1 MSFDVNKYRS
11 DFPFFSSN
19 ESGKLLYL
27 DNAAT
32 TQKPKSVIDRLVKY
46 YEAENTNVHRG
57 VYPLA
62 QETTEK
68 FEDVRRKFCRFVRA
82 NEPNEIIFTKGTTE
96 SVNLVARSWGDKFI
110 NEGDLILV
118 TRQDHHSNWVP
129 WQQLAIRKKARF
141 GIVEVKSDGSLDYES
156 FFKWLKEKPKLFAF
170 SWISNVTGKIMPA
183 KDLAVMAKKAGAC
196 VFVDAAQAPLHVQ
209 LNTEHFDFLAL
220 SGHKMLGPTGSGIL
234 WAKTE
239 HLEKMD
245 PFLFGG
251 DMIQNVGDQQ
261 TTWNELP
268 WKFEAGTPN
277 IADVIALGEA
287 VEYIENLN
295 FEELRSH
302 EVALTLYACAEFKKI
317 SGLRMLGSLEAAERI
332 PVFSFVV
339 DGLHSQDLMGYLQNI
354 GLCARVGNHCT
365 QPFHEKHGVDSSMRI
380 SLAFYN
386 TQAEL
391 EKFFASLNEA
401 IGFFEK
407 KGLRKK
413 VEVKSEALQEWLKP
427 LQDPEL
433 KLGLVDLGLI
443 YEIDVN
449 PSNEVEVMMTLTS
462 PACPV
467 GPSIMKSIEDRTRA
481 YPGVRGVKVHLVWE
495 PKWDPKIMASEVAKE
510 QLGIW

>member
-1 MSFDVNKYRS
+1 MPFDPNMIRK
-11 DFPFFSSN
+11 DFPFFSS
-19 ESGKLLYL
+19 EQTKDLLYF

-32 TQKPKSVIDRLVKY
+32 TQKPASVIDRLTQY
-46 YEAENTNVHRG
+46 YQSENVNVHRG

-82 NEPNEIIFTKGTTE
+82 NDPNEIIFTKGTTE
-96 SVNLVARSWGDKFI
+96 SVNLVAHAWGDKFI

-129 WQQLAIRKKARF
+129 WQQLAKRKKARF
-141 GIVEVKSDGSLDYES
+141 GIVEIKSDGTLDYES
-156 FFKWLKEKPKLFAF
+156 LFGWLKEKPKLFAF

-183 KDLAVMAKKAGAC
+183 KDLAVMAKKAGAT
-196 VFVDAAQAPLHVQ
+196 VFVDAAQAPLHLS
-209 LNTEHFDFLAL
+209 LNVEHFDFLAL

-234 WAKTE
+234 WGRTE
-239 HLEKMD
+239 LLEKMD

-251 DMIQNVGDQQ
+251 DMIQHVGDQV

-287 VEYIENLN
+287 IEYIENLN
-295 FEELRSH
+295 FDEIKSYESSL
-302 EVALTLYACAEFKKI
+302 ATYACAEFKKV
-317 SGLRMLGSLEAAERI
+317 SGLRLLGPSEPVDRI
-332 PVFSFVV
+332 PVFSFAV
-339 DGLHSQDLMGYLQNI
+339 DGLHAQDLMGYLQNI
-354 GLCARVGNHCT
+354 GLCARVGHHCT
-365 QPFHEKHGVDSSMRI
+365 QPFHEKHGMDSSMRI

-386 TQAEL
+386 TQEEL
-391 EKFFASLNEA
+391 ERFFVAFNEA
-401 IGFFEK
+401 IAFFEN

-413 VEVKSEALQEWLKP
+413 VELKSESLQDCLKP
-427 LQDPEL
+427 IMDPEL
-433 KLGLVDLGLI
+433 KISLVDLGLI
-443 YEIDVN
+443 YKVDVN
-449 PSNEVEVMMTLTS
+449 DKNEVDVKMTLTS

-467 GPSIMKSIEDRTRA
+467 GPTIMKSVEDKLRA
-481 YPGVRGVKVHLVWE
+481 YPGVRGVKVNLVWE
-495 PKWDPKIMASEVAKE
+495 PKWDPKEMASEEAKE